1 MTDLGDR
8 RVAVGWL
15 HPDHLFPR
23 GAAAPEFAARLA
35 EFARHWGESVDV
47 LDLGA
52 SGGFH
57 ECEFCNKE
65 WGDRVFGK
73 DLGSGKFGV
82 PVGDRIYYCP
92 EMIAH
97 YVTEHGYLPP
107 PEFVAAVMA
116 CPVPGTAEYRAVAGP
131 FVIVDEES

>member
-15 HPDHLFPR
+15 HPDHPFAV
-23 GAAAPEFAARLA
+23 GTASPEFVARLA

-47 LDLGA
+47 LNAGA

-57 ECEFCNKE
+57 ECEFCTKE
-65 WGDRVFGK
+65 WADRAFGK

-82 PVGDRIYYCP
+82 PAGDRMYYCP

-107 PEFVAAVMA
+107 SEFVAAVMA
-116 CPVPGTAEYRAVAGP
+116 CPVPGTEEYRAVAEP
-131 FVIVDEES
+131 FVIADEES